1 MLQEL
6 EVRKGVVH
14 AVLNQALGK
23 VMAVLSILSEM
34 ALRLLSKA
42 YPTCWVERVA
52 CSRAPA
58 CSSNYEV
65 KDEKT
70 GTTLIAVQPLVAD
83 QTYMSQMKA
92 MCVPFHMVYGRL
104 MCY

>member
-1 MLQEL
+1 MIFI
-6 EVRKGVVH
+6 
-14 AVLNQALGK
+14 
-23 VMAVLSILSEM
+23 SISRNE
-34 ALRLLSKA
+34 SDPFA
-42 YPTCWVERVA
+42 YPEESIPPPT
-52 CSRAPA
+52 PP
-58 CSSNYEV
+58 YEV

>member
-1 MLQEL
+1 M
-6 EVRKGVVH
+6 RKG
-14 AVLNQALGK
+14 AEDTL
-23 VMAVLSILSEM
+23 
-34 ALRLLSKA
+34 
-42 YPTCWVERVA
+42 
-52 CSRAPA
+52 
-58 CSSNYEV
+58 YEV

-104 MCY
+104 MSYQRLQSDRPLC

>member
-1 MLQEL
+1 MHNRVPNGRQQ
-6 EVRKGVVH
+6 R
-14 AVLNQALGK
+14 AIYFP
-23 VMAVLSILSEM
+23 LSACISQS
-34 ALRLLSKA
+34 LLSPSEA
-42 YPTCWVERVA
+42 
-52 CSRAPA
+52 RAATTIIP
-58 CSSNYEV
+58 NPKIKVVYEV